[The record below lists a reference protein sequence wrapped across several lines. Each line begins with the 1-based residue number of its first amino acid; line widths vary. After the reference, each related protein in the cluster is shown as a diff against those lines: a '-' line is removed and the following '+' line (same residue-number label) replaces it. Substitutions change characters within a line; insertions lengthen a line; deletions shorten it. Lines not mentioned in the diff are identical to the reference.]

1 MSPKEKN
8 TTDLIITWNEGEVDL
23 KCEKCFICG
32 RNEYNYKR
40 RDVGSRKKN
49 IRQSICSLSKFP
61 LYFLCLVIAFV
72 LFLLC
77 FDLQN
82 GSMINQMAA
91 LRVDINAV
99 AHGKSAILVS
109 GPNGR
114 TETQG
119 SDLGVWP

>member
-1 MSPKEKN
+1 M
-8 TTDLIITWNEGEVDL
+8 LV
-23 KCEKCFICG
+23 
-32 RNEYNYKR
+32 
-40 RDVGSRKKN
+40 RKKN
-49 IRQSICSLSKFP
+49 IRQSICSSSIFP
-61 LYFLCLVIAFV
+61 LYLLCLVIAFV

-99 AHGKSAILVS
+99 AHGKSAILLS
-109 GPNGR
+109 GPNGP

-119 SDLGVWP
+119 SDLVGVWP